1 VAGASNAGPYLSAYR
16 SKLVSVAMRRTDAR
30 AGDPWEVQQD
40 IPQNVNCALSLG
52 TLQSFVNANE
62 SLCNGRHQSC
72 KIACRYHCRRDALYC
87 LAGVFKI
94 TLRRT
99 VLQPLHA
106 PIERHRSASLTRI
119 GGLPGPFPADVVKS
133 RVDPAGGPRSQ
144 DSPLPA
150 SPESALRKRG

>member
-16 SKLVSVAMRRTDAR
+16 SKLVSVAMRRIDAR

-52 TLQSFVNANE
+52 TLQSFVNAND
-62 SLCNGRHQSC
+62 SLCNR
-72 KIACRYHCRRDALYC
+72 RPCRRDALYC

-133 RVDPAGGPRSQ
+133 DRPACARAVAPG
-144 DSPLPA
+144 SPPV
-150 SPESALRKRG
+150 RYW

>member
-40 IPQNVNCALSLG
+40 IPQNVNFALGLG
-52 TLQSFVNANE
+52 TLQSFVNAND

-133 RVDPAGGPRSQ
+133 R
-144 DSPLPA
+144 DSCM
-150 SPESALRKRG
+150 